1 MKRSMLIA
9 LFLLLVLPT
18 IVQAEDRWNIKTLE
32 SYQVLSNASSDSSIL
47 LDAKEAQVYETT
59 GLEAEF
65 YQIDFNGVPGYIHSA
80 QASTLFE
87 QEQMS
92 FKVVEEQ
99 IPYYVMKKGKLVQTG
114 ILSRNA
120 VLTRTKASTVYH
132 LAEVGKEVFYIPQAG
147 TIPTSEIPT
156 TEPIKKVTYPM
167 KIYNRAEVP
176 IFNKKLIQIGSLSA
190 NQSVDL
196 LGLEKDKGII
206 NFLGQEARI
215 NMADF
220 VHMDLLQP
228 KKVLTYE
235 EMTYLLH
242 VVAALYPEFTKLEQ
256 IGKSVE
262 GTPMYAMKIGN
273 GKKEVL
279 LDGSLHAREHMT
291 TNVVAEMIDTYSI
304 HYENKSVYGGYNV
317 RQTLDQTAI
326 WFIPMLNP
334 DGVKLVQSGPTS
346 LKNGALAT
354 KINGNANFNR
364 WKSNIR
370 GVDLNDNF
378 ASGWD
383 KIKGGHKKPAY
394 MAYKGPSAFSEP
406 ESQAFRDFV
415 KKHKFKTYISYHSSG
430 QIMYWFNYQKKAES
444 KRDQALAT
452 TLSKLTGYKVMP
464 PQYLQGSGT
473 SADWFIQETKMPGIT
488 LEISPYVG
496 DNPVPLSKWDAIWR
510 QNHKVG
516 LYLAQ
521 EASKR

>member
-1 MKRSMLIA
+1 MKRYTLLA
-9 LFLLLVLPT
+9 LFLLLLLPT
-18 IVQAEDRWNIKTLE
+18 IVQAEDKWNIKTLD
-32 SYQVLSNASSDSSIL
+32 SYQVLSDTSNESSIL
-47 LDAKEAQVYETT
+47 LEGTTAEVYETT
-59 GLEAEF
+59 GLVAGY
-65 YQIDFNGVPGYIHSA
+65 YQIDFNGVPGFIYSD
-80 QASTLFE
+80 QASALFE

-92 FKVVEEQ
+92 FKVVDEQ
-99 IPYYVMKKGKLVQTG
+99 IPYYVMKKGKLVQKG
-114 ILSRNA
+114 ILLKDA
-120 VLTRTKASTVYH
+120 VLTRTKTSSVYH
-132 LAEVGKEVFYIPQAG
+132 LVEVGKDVFYIPLEG
-147 TIPTSEIPT
+147 TIPTLSPSNDALKKAT
-156 TEPIKKVTYPM
+156 YPIKL
-167 KIYNRAEVP
+167 YNRVEVP
-176 IFNKKLIQIGSLSA
+176 VYNTKSIQIGTLAA

-196 LGLEKDKGII
+196 IGVEKSKGII
-206 NFLGQEARI
+206 YFLGQEARI
-215 NMADF
+215 NMNDF

-228 KKVLTYE
+228 KKVLKYE
-235 EMTYLLH
+235 EMTYLLN
-242 VVAALYPEFTKLEQ
+242 VIAALYPEFTRLEQ

-262 GTPMYAMKIGN
+262 GTPLYAMKIGN

-317 RQTLDQTAI
+317 RQALDQTAI
-326 WFIPMLNP
+326 WFIPMMNP

-346 LKNGALAT
+346 MKNGALAT
-354 KINGNANFNR
+354 KINGNSNFNR

-383 KIKGGHKKPAY
+383 KIKGGHKQPAY

-406 ESQAFRDFV
+406 ESKAFRDFV

-430 QIMYWFNYQKKAES
+430 QIMYWFNYQKTAES
-444 KRDQALAT
+444 KRDQALAK

-464 PQYLQGSGT
+464 PQYLPGSGA

-488 LEISPYVG
+488 LEISPYIG
-496 DNPVPLSKWDAIWR
+496 EQPVPLSKWDAIWR

>member
-1 MKRSMLIA
+1 MKRYMLIA

-18 IVQAEDRWNIKTLE
+18 IVQAEDKWNIKTLE
-32 SYQVLSNASSDSSIL
+32 TYQVFSGASTDSPIL
-47 LDAKEAQVYETT
+47 IDGTKAEVYETT
-59 GLEAEF
+59 GLQGEY
-65 YQIDFNGVPGYIHSA
+65 YQINLNGVKGFIHNK

-87 QEQMS
+87 QEQTS

-99 IPYYVMKKGKLVQTG
+99 IPYYVMKKGKLVQKG
-114 ILSRNA
+114 ILLKDA
-120 VLTRTKASTVYH
+120 VLTRTKTASVYH
-132 LAEVGKEVFYIPQAG
+132 LVVVGKEVFYIPLAG
-147 TIPTSEIPT
+147 TIPTLDPT
-156 TEPIKKVTYPM
+156 KDTIKKANYPM
-167 KIYNRAEVP
+167 KLYNRVEVP
-176 IFNKKLIQIGSLSA
+176 IYNKQLTQIGTLSA

-196 LGLEKDKGII
+196 IGLEKDKGII
-206 NFLGQEARI
+206 YFLGQEARI
-215 NMADF
+215 NMNDF

-228 KKVLTYE
+228 KKVLTNE

-291 TNVVAEMIDTYSI
+291 TNVVIEMIDTYSI

-326 WFIPMLNP
+326 WFIPMMNP
-334 DGVKLVQSGPTS
+334 DGVKLVQTGPKS
-346 LKNGALAT
+346 MKNGPLAT
-354 KINGNANFNR
+354 KINGNSNFNR

-383 KIKGGHKKPAY
+383 KITGGHKKPAY
-394 MAYKGPSAFSEP
+394 MAYKGPKAFSEP

-430 QIMYWFNYQKKAES
+430 QIMYWFNYQKKVES
-444 KRDQALAT
+444 KRDQALAK

-464 PQYLQGSGT
+464 PQYLPGSGA

-510 QNHKVG
+510 QNNKVG

>member
-1 MKRSMLIA
+1 MKRCLLTA
-9 LFLLLVLPT
+9 LFLLLILPT
-18 IVQAEDRWNIKTLE
+18 IVQAEDRWDIKTLDT
-32 SYQVLSNASSDSSIL
+32 YQVLTDASIDSSIL
-47 LDAKEAQVYETT
+47 LDGTKADVYETT
-59 GLEAEF
+59 GLQEG
-65 YQIDFNGVPGYIHSA
+65 YYKIDFNGVQGFIHSS

-87 QEQMS
+87 QERMS
-92 FKVVEEQ
+92 FKVVEDQ
-99 IPYYVMKKGKLVQTG
+99 IPYYIMTKGKLVQKG
-114 ILSRNA
+114 ILLKEA
-120 VLTRTKASTVYH
+120 VLTRTKTASVYH
-132 LAEVGKEVFYIPQAG
+132 LVEVGKEVYYIPLAG
-147 TIPTSEIPT
+147 TIPTT
-156 TEPIKKVTYPM
+156 KEPIIDTSKKAKYPM
-167 KIYNRAEVP
+167 KLYNRDEVP
-176 IFNKKLIQIGSLSA
+176 IYNKQLIQIATLSA

-196 LGLEKDKGII
+196 IALEKSKGVIY
-206 NFLGQEARI
+206 FLGQEARI
-215 NMADF
+215 NMNDF

-235 EMTYLLH
+235 EMTYLLQ
-242 VVAALYPEFTKLEQ
+242 VVATLYPDFTKLEQ

-291 TNVVAEMIDTYSI
+291 TNVVVEMIDTYSI
-304 HYENKSVYGGYNV
+304 HYNNKSVYGGYNV
-317 RQTLDQTAI
+317 RETLDQTAI
-326 WFIPMLNP
+326 WFIPMMNP
-334 DGVKLVQSGPTS
+334 DGVKLVQSGPKS

-354 KINGNANFNR
+354 KINGSTNFNR

-383 KIKGGHKKPAY
+383 KITGGHKKPAY

-430 QIMYWFNYQKKAES
+430 QIMYWFNYQKQAES
-444 KRDQALAT
+444 KRDQALAK

-464 PQYLQGSGT
+464 PQYLPGSGA
-473 SADWFIQETKMPGIT
+473 SADWFIQQTKMPGIT

-496 DNPVPLSKWDAIWR
+496 DIPVPLSKWDAIWR
-510 QNHKVG
+510 QNNKVG

>member
-1 MKRSMLIA
+1 MLVV

-32 SYQVLSNASSDSSIL
+32 TYQIFSEASTDSPIL
-47 LDAKEAQVYETT
+47 LEGTKAEIYETT
-59 GLEAEF
+59 GLQAEY
-65 YQIDFNGVPGYIHSA
+65 YQIDLNGATGFIHTK
-80 QASTLFE
+80 QASELFE
-87 QEQMS
+87 REQMS
-92 FKVVEEQ
+92 FKVVEEK
-99 IPYYVMKKGKLVQTG
+99 IPYYVMKKGKLVQKG
-114 ILSRNA
+114 ILLKDA
-120 VLTRTKASTVYH
+120 VLTRTKTASVYH
-132 LAEVGKEVFYIPQAG
+132 LVVVGKEVFYIPLAG
-147 TIPTSEIPT
+147 TIPTLDL
-156 TEPIKKVTYPM
+156 TEDPIKKAKYPM
-167 KIYNRAEVP
+167 KLYNRVEVP
-176 IFNKKLIQIGSLSA
+176 IYNKQLIQIGTIAA

-196 LGLEKDKGII
+196 IGLEKDKGII
-206 NFLGQEARI
+206 YFLGQEARI
-215 NMADF
+215 NMNDF

-228 KKVLTYE
+228 KKVLTNE

-291 TNVVAEMIDTYSI
+291 TNVVVEMIDTYSI
-304 HYENKSVYGGYNV
+304 HYENSSVYGGYNV
-317 RQTLDQTAI
+317 RQTFDQTAI
-326 WFIPMLNP
+326 WFIPMMNP
-334 DGVKLVQSGPTS
+334 DGVKLVQSGPKS

-354 KINGNANFNR
+354 KINGSSNFKR

-370 GVDLNDNF
+370 GVDLSDNF

-383 KIKGGHKKPAY
+383 KINGGSKKPAY

-406 ESQAFRDFV
+406 ESKAFRDFV

-444 KRDQALAT
+444 KRDQALAK

-464 PQYLQGSGT
+464 PQYLPGSGA

-510 QNHKVG
+510 QNNKVG